1 MRPTIAP
8 DPDNLT
14 DPDTT
19 SRHITD
25 PPPPKPQFNNPIPPI
40 TIYRPKAKTNP
51 HTSCTMELNAF
62 SLVQSA
68 FVMGLHKLTAGDGYE
83 YLTRQVAAAD
93 STERGASSLADYYSE
108 KGESPGR
115 WAGAGLAGLGS
126 VAAGQQVSE
135 AQMKALFGEGLHPNA
150 DLMFELAL
158 AQGASQAGAARSAK
172 LGRAFKIDSGA
183 TAYRVA
189 CAEAFV
195 ARNLARGQKWNAP
208 IDDADRAR
216 IRTDVGSKMFVKEY
230 GRAPA
235 DERELSGWVAKVG
248 RQKTSAVAG
257 FDLTFTPVKSVSAL
271 WAVAPREVSEQIEA
285 AHESAIAAAVTY
297 LEKHACFTRV
307 GTGGVAQV
315 DGNGLIAAQFTHRD
329 SRAGDPNLHTHVAI
343 SNKVAATMPDGTT
356 KWLALDGAALYRNN
370 VPASEVYNTVLEAQL
385 RERIGVR
392 FTERASTDRSKRPV
406 REIDGMDERLA
417 ERWSSRSAAI
427 KLRTAELARAFQAD
441 HGREPTAIEAISLAQ
456 QATLETRAAKHEPV
470 SHADQR
476 SGWRAEAIE
485 ILGSQKA
492 LSELV
497 SSITAHA
504 AAEAT
509 TDFDHAWV
517 RETAER
523 SLDIVSRKRS
533 RFLRHNIR
541 AEVVRQVR
549 TFDPPAERIDALVE
563 KVTDLACGDELSIDL
578 SGAADTD
585 PAADIAPDVM
595 RRRDGADVHTRHES
609 QLLTTAA
616 VLDAEARIVAL
627 AGRTDGIAI
636 DDKHVEIALLESAA
650 NGLDL
655 NAGQRSLVRAMAT
668 SGAKVQLALAPAG
681 TGKTA
686 SMKALTTA
694 WQNAAGRVV
703 GFAPT
708 AAAAAVLRQDI
719 LTTTDTLAKFVD
731 ITQRLRE
738 GRSVKVPQWYTDI
751 GEDTLVIVDEAGM
764 TGTLDLDEAITALV
778 ERGAT
783 VRLIGDDQ
791 QLASVASGGVL
802 RDIHDRIG
810 ALSLSQVVR
819 FRDPAEGAASL
830 ALRDGDE
837 AAIGFYIDHGR
848 VHVGSIATVTDDAYT
863 AWAADHAAGK
873 DALMLAP
880 TRELVAELN
889 TRARTDRLAATDKRV
904 GREAVLADG
913 LMASAGDTV
922 RTRSND
928 RRNPLSQTDWVRNGD
943 RWIVEKVGRDG
954 SLRVRHIEL
963 GRTVTLDV
971 DYVQSAT
978 ELGYA
983 GTVHSAQGSTA
994 DTCHVVATGD
1004 ETRQL
1009 AYVGLTRGKQANHLY
1024 LATASDGDLH
1034 TAMTE
1039 RGMLPP
1045 TAVDDLREILRR
1057 DGAQVSA
1064 HSTLAEA
1071 DDPHLNLSPA
1081 ARAYDYSV
1089 ATGSE
1094 VHLGPEVMAA
1104 IDVAAEQE
1112 APGLTDEP
1120 AWPTLRGHLAI
1131 LGAHGRDPVEALRSA
1146 VRSRELDTALDR
1158 AAVLDWRL
1166 DPSGKHSSAPGPL
1179 PWLPAIPT
1187 AVHDLPEW
1195 GAYLDARQELVTAHC
1210 ARIAADVA
1218 TWTPTTAPVWARPLL
1233 TDEPDLELLT
1243 DLAVFRAAH
1252 DVDPADRRPTGPEQ
1266 LAAASVKAQRSLDR
1280 RAAEMIDTGNDAVA
1294 RWRPFVDELDP
1305 HIARDPYFPIL
1316 ADRLSAA
1323 ARAGIEVHTLVRDSL
1338 ATSPLPDELPAAA
1351 LWWRL
1356 SGELS
1361 VAALDADTDGAVLE
1375 PSWAPVLT
1383 ELLGYTAAVRVMSDA
1398 AWPSLVATVDDADPT
1413 LWTPGQLLGTAYEF
1427 LHGGIDPVDHGVTL
1441 PAHELAT
1448 ALTWRAE
1455 MLVRENHLARTY
1467 TPPTAEPLS
1476 IEDEEAVPVVD
1487 EAVSD
1492 TVGGELPDEFVI
1504 PAPLPTQAAA
1514 TDTVVDGST
1523 PAIPVD
1529 ADADYLASLDALDA
1543 PVDYDQA
1550 PPPEYDSGYDD
1561 EYTGVDH
1568 EAGAPFDIDTA
1579 DTIGTADAEAD
1590 VWDALRSQIETI
1602 ELPYPTVTTDE
1613 RVRLLTADLD
1623 DAKTRYRELRSRIS
1637 GGTSPAQFHA
1647 RTMLAELQE
1656 RADRQRP
1663 ALIAMLDTRQEWT
1676 DREFEAEALWHHI
1689 DTVIRPAVAADVAA
1703 AGDDDDARALAQRG
1717 LDWEIW
1723 RAGFV
1728 DDTATVART
1737 RAHDAAAEYE
1747 RVTAADGG
1755 EVTAVDVTT
1764 ARLAAES
1771 IDLAA
1776 LAELKADVDRTE
1788 AMLWRAEQA
1797 AKRAAMTDA
1806 PTPTRVSLE
1815 SIVEVLDAP
1824 AADTVEQLVQET
1836 TAPTELSVEDAT
1848 EPVPEPQL
1856 VLSPADAALLAKMQ
1870 QDPIRLVPDAELTAF
1885 VDRAGRG
1892 RTEPTVVAD
1901 TEKLYAR
1908 LDEQAAAIAAARE
1921 LATELRR
1928 VTAQYEAARTEHTTL
1943 TEQLSTAKR
1952 RERKTLEPAVD
1963 DARLREERLARQV
1976 QDTQRAT
1983 RDAAGRVQAQRTDW
1997 PEISTR
2003 AADPNRR
2010 AADLAAA
2017 AVFDTAITEA
2027 ARRRRLMLTADQR
2040 TTTERRMR
2048 DLEQRAVSALAVD
2061 GITDLQTAPVQDHA
2075 IPNERPRGLVAAPTR
2090 APRSRHPLSDRDRP
2104 MPSNNPERERDR
2116 DLDAGL

>member
-1 MRPTIAP
+1 
-8 DPDNLT
+8 
-14 DPDTT
+14 
-19 SRHITD
+19 
-25 PPPPKPQFNNPIPPI
+25 
-40 TIYRPKAKTNP
+40 
-51 HTSCTMELNAF
+51 
-62 SLVQSA
+62 
-68 FVMGLHKLTAGDGYE
+68 MGLHKLTAGDGYE

-93 STERGASSLADYYSE
+93 STERGPSSLADYYSE

-115 WAGAGLAGLGS
+115 WAGAGLAELGS

-158 AQGASQAGAARSAK
+158 AQGASQADAARSAK

-195 ARNLARGQKWNAP
+195 AHNVARGQKWNAA

-216 IRTDVGSKMFVKEY
+216 IRTDVGSKMFAKEY

-248 RQKTSAVAG
+248 RQKTTAVAG

-392 FTERASTDRSKRPV
+392 FAERASTDRSKRPV

-427 KLRTAELARAFQAD
+427 KLRTAELARTFQAD
-441 HGREPTAIEAISLAQ
+441 HGREPTAVEAISLAQ

-497 SSITAHA
+497 SSITAHT
-504 AAEAT
+504 AAEGAT
-509 TDFDHAWV
+509 EFDQAWV

-523 SLDIVSRKRS
+523 SLNIVSRKRS

-549 TFDPPAERIDALVE
+549 TFDPPAERIDALVDA
-563 KVTDLACGDELSIDL
+563 VTDLACGDELSIDL

-595 RRRDGADVHTRHES
+595 RRRDGSDVHTRHES

-627 AGRTDGIAI
+627 AARTDGIAI

-731 ITQRLRE
+731 ITRRLRE

-751 GEDTLVIVDEAGM
+751 GKDTLVIVDEAGM

-863 AWAADHAAGK
+863 AWATDHAAGK

-963 GRTVTLDV
+963 GRTVTLDA

-1104 IDVAAEQE
+1104 IDVAAEEE

-1166 DPSGKHSSAPGPL
+1166 DPSGTHSSAAGPL
-1179 PWLPAIPT
+1179 PWLPAIPK

-1195 GAYLDARQELVTAHC
+1195 GAYLDARKDLVAAHC
-1210 ARIAADVA
+1210 ARIADDVQ
-1218 TWTPTTAPVWARPLL
+1218 TWTPTTAPVWARPFL
-1233 TDEPDLELLT
+1233 TDEPDRGLLT

-1266 LAAASVKAQRSLDR
+1266 LAAASVKAQRTLDR
-1280 RAAEMIDTGNDAVA
+1280 RAAAVIDTENAAVS
-1294 RWRPFVDELDP
+1294 RWRPFVDELDT

-1383 ELLGYTAAVRVMSDA
+1383 ELLGYTAAVRVMSDP
-1398 AWPSLVATVDDADPT
+1398 AWPSLVATVDAADPT

-1441 PAHELAT
+1441 PAHALAT

-1487 EAVSD
+1487 DAVSD

-1504 PAPLPTQAAA
+1504 PAPLPTEVAA

-1550 PPPEYDSGYDD
+1550 PPPEYDSNYDQPTPGYEGD
-1561 EYTGVDH
+1561 YTGVDH
-1568 EAGAPFDIDTA
+1568 EADAPPLDIDAA
-1579 DTIGTADAEAD
+1579 DTAEAGTAHAEAD

-1623 DAKTRYRELRSRIS
+1623 DAKTRYRERRGRIS
-1637 GGTSPAQFHA
+1637 DGTSPAQFHA

-1663 ALIAMLDTRQEWT
+1663 ARIEMLDTRQDWT

-1703 AGDDDDARALAQRG
+1703 AGDDDDARTLAQRG

-1728 DDTATVART
+1728 DATATAART

-1771 IDLAA
+1771 IDLAT
-1776 LAELKADVDRTE
+1776 LADLKADVDRTE

-1797 AKRAAMTDA
+1797 AKRAVMTD
-1806 PTPTRVSLE
+1806 TPTSLPQVQPPVGVVDVPAVVP
-1815 SIVEVLDAP
+1815 VERLVEHEAP
-1824 AADTVEQLVQET
+1824 APAELSAEET
-1836 TAPTELSVEDAT
+1836 TDPAPDPRA
-1848 EPVPEPQL
+1848 
-1856 VLSPADAALLAKMQ
+1856 VLSTADAALLAKME

-1892 RTEPTVVAD
+1892 RTEPTVVAE
-1901 TEKLYAR
+1901 TEKLYAQLR
-1908 LDEQAAAIAAARE
+1908 EQASAIAAARE

-1928 VTAQYEAARTEHTTL
+1928 IRTEHEAAGSEHAAL

-1952 RERKTLEPAVD
+1952 RDRKTLEPAVA
-1963 DARLREERLARQV
+1963 DARLREERLARQIR
-1976 QDTQRAT
+1976 DTQRAA
-1983 RDAAGRVQAQRTDW
+1983 RDAAGRVQADTSQW
-1997 PEISTR
+1997 PAIVER
-2003 AADPNRR
+2003 AADADRR
-2010 AADLAAA
+2010 TADLAAA
-2017 AVFDTAITEA
+2017 AVFDTAITEQG
-2027 ARRRRLMLTADQR
+2027 RRLRAVTLASDRHAAEQRIRGSFGTGRTVETTPIDGVTDQR
-2040 TTTERRMR
+2040 VPLVESTDPETQQNIARLLADAPTPGRTHGAPEARYPSIQLDPAMEERR
-2048 DLEQRAVSALAVD
+2048 
-2061 GITDLQTAPVQDHA
+2061 I
-2075 IPNERPRGLVAAPTR
+2075 
-2090 APRSRHPLSDRDRP
+2090 DRDH
-2104 MPSNNPERERDR
+2104 
-2116 DLDAGL
+2116 GL

>member
-1 MRPTIAP
+1 
-8 DPDNLT
+8 
-14 DPDTT
+14 
-19 SRHITD
+19 
-25 PPPPKPQFNNPIPPI
+25 
-40 TIYRPKAKTNP
+40 
-51 HTSCTMELNAF
+51 MEPRAF

-115 WAGAGLAGLGS
+115 WAGSGLTGLGS

-158 AQGASQAGAARSAK
+158 AQGASQADAARSAK

-195 ARNLARGQKWNAP
+195 EHNLARGQKWNAP

-216 IRTDVGSKMFVKEY
+216 IRTDVGSKMFAKEY

-427 KLRTAELARAFQAD
+427 KLRTAELARTFQAD

-492 LSELV
+492 LSKLV
-497 SSITAHA
+497 SSITAHT

-563 KVTDLACGDELSIDL
+563 KVTDLACGNELSIDL

-585 PAADIAPDVM
+585 PAADIAPHVM

-889 TRARTDRLAATDKRV
+889 TRARTDRLAATGTRV

-963 GRTVTLDV
+963 GRTVTLDA

-1024 LATASDGDLH
+1024 LATASDGDMH

-1064 HSTLAEA
+1064 HSTLAAA

-1104 IDVAAEQE
+1104 IDVAAEEE

-1166 DPSGKHSSAPGPL
+1166 DPSGKHSSATGPL

-1233 TDEPDLELLT
+1233 TDEPDRGLLT

-1252 DVDPADRRPTGPEQ
+1252 DVDPADRRPTGAEQ

-1280 RAAEMIDTGNDAVA
+1280 RAAELIDTGNDAVA
-1294 RWRPFVDELDP
+1294 RWRPFVDELDT

-1398 AWPSLVATVDDADPT
+1398 AWPSLVATVDAADPT

-1492 TVGGELPDEFVI
+1492 TIGGELPDEFVI
-1504 PAPLPTQAAA
+1504 PAPLPTRAAA

-1550 PPPEYDSGYDD
+1550 PPPEYDSGYDQPPPEYD
-1561 EYTGVDH
+1561 GEYTGVDH
-1568 EAGAPFDIDTA
+1568 EAGAPLDIEA
-1579 DTIGTADAEAD
+1579 ANTIGTTDAEAD

-1613 RVRLLTADLD
+1613 RVRLLTQDLD
-1623 DAKTRYRELRSRIS
+1623 DATTRYRELRAQIS
-1637 GGTSPAQFHA
+1637 DGTSPAQFHA
-1647 RTMLAELQE
+1647 RTMLAELQQ

-1663 ALIAMLDTRQEWT
+1663 ARIAMLDTRQEWT

-1689 DTVIRPAVAADVAA
+1689 DTVIRPAIAADVAA

-1723 RAGFV
+1723 RARFV
-1728 DDTATVART
+1728 DDTATAART
-1737 RAHDAAAEYE
+1737 RAHEAAAEYE

-1755 EVTAVDVTT
+1755 EITVVDVTT

-1776 LAELKADVDRTE
+1776 LTDLKADVDRTE
-1788 AMLWRAEQA
+1788 AMLWRAEQT
-1797 AKRAAMTDA
+1797 AKRAAMTD
-1806 PTPTRVSLE
+1806 TPSMRVQPS
-1815 SIVEVLDAP
+1815 VEVVDAP
-1824 AADTVEQLVQET
+1824 AADAIVEQLEGKSL
-1836 TAPTELSVEDAT
+1836 APSELSVEDAT
-1848 EPVPEPQL
+1848 ASGPEPQP
-1856 VLSPADAALLAKMQ
+1856 VLSPDDAALLAKMER
-1870 QDPIRLVPDAELTAF
+1870 DPIRLVPDAELAAF
-1885 VDRAGRG
+1885 VDRAGRH

-1921 LATELRR
+1921 IAGELRR
-1928 VTAQYEAARTEHTTL
+1928 ITAQYEAASAEHASL

-1952 RERKTLEPAVD
+1952 RERKTLEPVVD
-1963 DARLREERLARQV
+1963 DARLREERLAHQV
-1976 QDTQRAT
+1976 RDIQRAA
-1983 RDAAGRVQAQRTDW
+1983 RAAAGRVQAETSQW
-1997 PEISTR
+1997 PAIVER
-2003 AADPNRR
+2003 AGDLDHR
-2010 AADLAAA
+2010 AADLAVA
-2017 AVFDTAITEA
+2017 AVFDTAIVE
-2027 ARRRRLMLTADQR
+2027 RGRRLRAVTLAS
-2040 TTTERRMR
+2040 ERHAA
-2048 DLEQRAVSALAVD
+2048 EQRIRESSGTGGAVETLPIDGLTDIHAPAVESNDSEGQENIARLLADAPGPGRTDGAPGARNPSVHPDPATEQRRVD
-2061 GITDLQTAPVQDHA
+2061 HDH
-2075 IPNERPRGLVAAPTR
+2075 GL
-2090 APRSRHPLSDRDRP
+2090 
-2104 MPSNNPERERDR
+2104 
-2116 DLDAGL
+2116 

>member
-1 MRPTIAP
+1 
-8 DPDNLT
+8 
-14 DPDTT
+14 
-19 SRHITD
+19 
-25 PPPPKPQFNNPIPPI
+25 
-40 TIYRPKAKTNP
+40 
-51 HTSCTMELNAF
+51 
-62 SLVQSA
+62 
-68 FVMGLHKLTAGDGYE
+68 MGLHKLTAGDGYE

-158 AQGASQAGAARSAK
+158 ARGASQADAARSAK

-195 ARNLARGQKWNAP
+195 AHNLARGQKWNAP

-216 IRTDVGSKMFVKEY
+216 IRTDVGSKMFAKEY

-248 RQKTSAVAG
+248 RQKTTAVAG

-271 WAVAPREVSEQIEA
+271 WAVAPREVSQQIEA

-476 SGWRAEAIE
+476 SGWRAEAIA

-497 SSITAHA
+497 SSITAHTA
-504 AAEAT
+504 ADAT
-509 TDFDHAWV
+509 TDFNHAWV

-549 TFDPPAERIDALVE
+549 TFDPPAERIDALVDA
-563 KVTDLACGDELSIDL
+563 VTDLACGDELSIDL

-636 DDKHVEIALLESAA
+636 NDKHVEMALLESAA

-655 NAGQRSLVRAMAT
+655 NVGQRSLVRAMAT

-889 TRARTDRLAATDKRV
+889 TRARTDRLAATGTRV

-928 RRNPLSQTDWVRNGD
+928 RRNTLSKTDWVRNGD
-943 RWIVEKVGRDG
+943 RWIVENVGRDG
-954 SLRVRHIEL
+954 SLQVRHIEL
-963 GRTVTLDV
+963 GRTVTLDA

-1081 ARAYDYSV
+1081 AWAYDYSV

-1120 AWPTLRGHLAI
+1120 AWPILRGHLAI
-1131 LGAHGRDPVEALRSA
+1131 LGAHGRDPVDALRSA

-1166 DPSGKHSSAPGPL
+1166 DPSGTHSSAPGPL

-1218 TWTPTTAPVWARPLL
+1218 TWTPTTAPVWARPML

-1294 RWRPFVDELDP
+1294 RWRPFVDELDT

-1323 ARAGIEVHTLVRDSL
+1323 ARAGIDVHTLVRDSL

-1398 AWPSLVATVDDADPT
+1398 AWPSLVATVDAADPT

-1467 TPPTAEPLS
+1467 TPPTVEPLS
-1476 IEDEEAVPVVD
+1476 IEDEEALAPLD
-1487 EAVSD
+1487 ETIGD
-1492 TVGGELPDEFVI
+1492 TTADVLPAEFADPDNL
-1504 PAPLPTQAAA
+1504 PAPVNAPTAAVDAAA
-1514 TDTVVDGST
+1514 PTIPLGS
-1523 PAIPVD
+1523 
-1529 ADADYLASLDALDA
+1529 DADYLASLDALDA

-1550 PPPEYDSGYDD
+1550 PPPEYDSGYD
-1561 EYTGVDH
+1561 EYTG
-1568 EAGAPFDIDTA
+1568 A
-1579 DTIGTADAEAD
+1579 DVVESSADDAEAD

-1623 DAKTRYRELRSRIS
+1623 DARTRYRELRARIS
-1637 GGTSPAQFHA
+1637 NGTSPAQVHA
-1647 RTMLAELQE
+1647 RTMFAELQQ

-1663 ALIAMLDTRQEWT
+1663 ARIAMLDTRQEWT

-1689 DTVIRPAVAADVAA
+1689 DTVIRPAVAAAVAA
-1703 AGDDDDARALAQRG
+1703 AGDDDDARTLAQRG

-1723 RAGFV
+1723 RARFV
-1728 DDTATVART
+1728 DDTTTAARA
-1737 RAHDAAAEYE
+1737 RAHEAAAEYE

-1771 IDLAA
+1771 IDLAT

-1797 AKRAAMTDA
+1797 AKRAAMTD
-1806 PTPTRVSLE
+1806 TPTLTPQVKPS
-1815 SIVEVLDAP
+1815 VEVVDAP
-1824 AADTVEQLVQET
+1824 AADGVEQLVEQEPSV
-1836 TAPTELSVEDAT
+1836 PTELAVEDSA
-1848 EPVPEPQL
+1848 ESAPAAESQP
-1856 VLSPADAALLAKMQ
+1856 VLSPADAALLAKME

-1892 RTEPTVVAD
+1892 RTEPSVVTD

-1921 LATELRR
+1921 VATELRR
-1928 VTAQYEAARTEHTTL
+1928 IIAEHEAARSEHTAL
-1943 TEQLSTAKR
+1943 IEQLSTAKR
-1952 RERKTLEPAVD
+1952 RDRKTFEPAAD
-1963 DARLREERLARQV
+1963 EARVREERLALQV
-1976 QDTQRAT
+1976 RDTQRAA
-1983 RDAAGRVQAQRTDW
+1983 RDAAGRVQADTSEW
-1997 PEISTR
+1997 PAIAAR
-2003 AADPNRR
+2003 AADPDRR

-2017 AVFDTAITEA
+2017 AVFDTAISE
-2027 ARRRRLMLTADQR
+2027 RGRRLRAVTLSG
-2040 TTTERRMR
+2040 ERQAA
-2048 DLEQRAVSALAVD
+2048 EQRVRAIAGTAHTVEASSID
-2061 GITDLQTAPVQDHA
+2061 GITDARVSGIEPVDSDAQKRIA
-2075 IPNERPRGLVAAPTR
+2075 RLVADAPGPTR
-2090 APRSRHPLSDRDRP
+2090 SQTRKQT
-2104 MPSNNPERERDR
+2104 MNPEQQVGPVVSERQHDN
-2116 DLDAGL
+2116 DYGL